1 MIDLFLNKI
10 TFSSFFYTYKYD
22 NKGQVYCI
30 AEINKVKRVLIL
42 DSVEHDELNFISGPG
57 SDQLNFN
64 IQYSETI
71 RIKLTFIVS
80 YLGHDEEIYGLTLYK
95 VKTKDVF

>member
-22 NKGQVYCI
+22 NKGEVYCI
-30 AEINKVKRVLIL
+30 VEINKVKRVLIL
-42 DSVEHDELNFISGPG
+42 DGVEHDELNFLSAPG

-64 IQYSETI
+64 IDNS
-71 RIKLTFIVS
+71 
-80 YLGHDEEIYGLTLYK
+80 
-95 VKTKDVF
+95 